1 MDGCGC
7 GGGIGAGAALRDRRG
22 DRLAEQVA
30 GRAGWDGPDGVRAD
44 REPRRH
50 TRHDGVE
57 QFGGVRG
64 ASPGVDV
71 DTGLGR
77 ALDHGEPRVEAGA
90 PPGIGAAVDRH
101 GEDGAGAALDGV
113 EGVPPGGVA
122 RDAVGRGDGGE
133 AAARRQHGKCRA
145 EMAQIRVVAD
155 ALDARRRGE
164 RRVHQHHRRPDVV
177 EPVGDGFRVEGGRD
191 GLGEEPGQEAGA
203 GLCVFV
209 EMQMAGGV
217 LAEGAPRH
225 HRQHAGAGRGLQHGI
240 ARPDR
245 GGPERGIGERQRRR
259 ELLQADLLV
268 RALRVRG
275 FERGKSVEHC
285 QHGAG
290 AVRTG
295 ARTLAHGPAV
305 ALHEQHDG
313 GFGGLVG
320 VLPDPAAL
328 GVRRAEGPRHRI
340 PEDRGIERP
349 AGLQGGQQTPGRGEQ
364 GIARDRTGRR
374 CGRVD
379 GKIGKGR
386 TRVRVRRRMGV
397 EHGDLRAGRA

>member
-30 GRAGWDGPDGVRAD
+30 GRAGRDGPDGVRAD
-44 REPRRH
+44 REPGRH
-50 TRHDGVE
+50 TRDDGVE
-57 QFGGVRG
+57 QCAGVGGLG
-64 ASPGVDV
+64 FAVDV
-71 DTGLGR
+71 DTGRGR
-77 ALDHGEPRVEAGA
+77 ALDHGEPGVEAGA
-90 PPGIGAAVDRH
+90 PPGIGPAVDGH
-101 GEDGAGAALDGV
+101 GEDGAGAALDGI

-122 RDAVGRGDGGE
+122 GDAVGRGDGGE
-133 AAARRQHGKCRA
+133 TSARRQHGKCRA
-145 EMAQIRVVAD
+145 EMAQIRVMAD
-155 ALDARRRGE
+155 AVDARGRGE
-164 RRVHQHHRRPDVV
+164 RRVHDDGRGPDVV
-177 EPVGDGFRVEGGRD
+177 KPVGDGFRIEGGCD

-209 EMQMAGGV
+209 EMQMARG
-217 LAEGAPRH
+217 LRSHGAFRH
-225 HRQHAGAGRGLQHGI
+225 HRQHAGAGRGLQHGV
-240 ARPDR
+240 ARPD
-245 GGPERGIGERQRRR
+245 GGGLQGGIGERQRRR

-268 RALRVRG
+268 RALRMRR
-275 FERGKSVEHC
+275 FERGDGVEHR

-290 AVRTG
+290 AVRAG

-340 PEDRGIERP
+340 PEGRGIERP
-349 AGLQGGQQTPGRGEQ
+349 AGLQDRQQTPGRGEQ

-374 CGRVD
+374 CGPVD
-379 GKIGKGR
+379 GGRGKGW
-386 TRVRVRRRMGV
+386 TRVRVRRLVGV